1 MQDIFL
7 FLSIMGAMQRKAP
20 SLAFAGLGSSR
31 ASTTH
36 PCWLQQWL
44 IWVHGLCLHC
54 QFIVSLWKIRDNKQ
68 RPEKCCGPTS
78 TVGLE
83 VLHQSRNSEGSAP
96 CSQPQPLQLCGLR
109 QI

>member
-7 FLSIMGAMQRKAP
+7 FLSIMGEVQTKAP
-20 SLAFAGLGSSR
+20 SLAFVGLGSSS
-31 ASTTH
+31 ASTAH

-44 IWVHGLCLHC
+44 IWAHGLCLYC
-54 QFIVSLWKIRDNKQ
+54 QFIISLSKIRDNKQ

-83 VLHQSRNSEGSAP
+83 VLHPHKVEAQRVLPHVLSHSP
-96 CSQPQPLQLCGLR
+96 CSFVG
-109 QI
+109 